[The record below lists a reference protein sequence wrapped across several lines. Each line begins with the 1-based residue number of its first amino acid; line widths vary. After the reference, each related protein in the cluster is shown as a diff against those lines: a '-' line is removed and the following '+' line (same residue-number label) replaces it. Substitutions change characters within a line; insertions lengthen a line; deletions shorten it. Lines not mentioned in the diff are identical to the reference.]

1 MLGEV
6 MQHYGITRPF
16 RDAGYFETEHH
27 RRISQELAAAI
38 RRGGLMALCGIVG
51 CGKTTLLARTR
62 EALQREDQILVSRSL
77 AVDKAHVNLKTL
89 IMALFYDLSVEDAV
103 KVPAQAERRERLLLS
118 LIEQRG
124 RPVALFVDD
133 AHDLNGQTLVQ
144 LKRLIEL
151 VRGAGEALSVVL
163 AGHPKLKHDMGNP
176 KLEEIGARA
185 TVFELDGIRGEQE
198 AYIRWLLGQC
208 AQDEVETLI
217 SEAAIERL
225 AERLATPLQIER
237 YLTLAFEQAHEIAEK
252 PVSAA
257 LVDSVL
263 APGLDDLEPRLAR
276 HGYNARILAHEL
288 DIRQAEVRAFLRGTL
303 APARTEEI
311 HKQLLA
317 KGLPA

>member
-1 MLGEV
+1 LGTNS
-6 MQHYGITRPF
+6 HYGITRPF

-27 RRISQELAAAI
+27 RRVSQEIGAAI
-38 RRGGLMALCGIVG
+38 RRGGLIALCGIIG

-62 EALQREDQILVSRSL
+62 DVLQQEGRILVSRPL
-77 AVDKAHVNLKTL
+77 AVDKVHINLKTL
-89 IMALFYDLSVEDAV
+89 IMALFYDLSVEEEV
-103 KVPAQAERRERLLLS
+103 KIPAQAERRERLLLS

-124 RPVALFVDD
+124 RPIALFVDD
-133 AHDLNGQTLVQ
+133 AHDLNSQTLVQ

-151 VRGAGEALSVVL
+151 VRGAGESLSVVL
-163 AGHPKLKHDMGNP
+163 AGHPKLKNDMGNP
-176 KLEEIGARA
+176 RLEEIGGRS
-185 TVFELDGIRGEQE
+185 TIFELDGIRGEQQ
-198 AYIRWLLGQC
+198 AYIRWLLAQC
-208 AQDEVETLI
+208 ATDEAETLI
-217 SEAAIERL
+217 SDEAIVLL
-225 AERLATPLQIER
+225 AERLTTPLQIER

-276 HGYNARILAHEL
+276 HGYNARILAQEL

-303 APARTEEI
+303 PPGRTEEI

-317 KGLPA
+317 KGILA